1 MPEKKYLCSVTIQT
15 FHLIRKLF
23 KSDQEIIV
31 FFAFQKIIKTN
42 MSFKMDNAKLLG
54 NGLPDIDTHPQS
66 LSLSLRL
73 LYKMVCVLKSEVIKT
88 TGSN

>member
-88 TGSN
+88 TGSH

>member
-42 MSFKMDNAKLLG
+42 MSFKLDNAKLLG
-54 NGLPDIDTHPQS
+54 NGLPDIDPQS
-66 LSLSLRL
+66 LYLSLRL
-73 LYKMVCVLKSEVIKT
+73 STL
-88 TGSN
+88 